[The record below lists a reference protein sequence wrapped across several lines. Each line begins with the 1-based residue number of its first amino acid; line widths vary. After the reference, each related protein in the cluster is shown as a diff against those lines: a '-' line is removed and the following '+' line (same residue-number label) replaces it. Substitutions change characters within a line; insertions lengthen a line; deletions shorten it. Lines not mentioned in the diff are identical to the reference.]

1 MVVFDGHLKCAMC
14 RDKGVGDDPYV
25 LKKACPIC
33 KALTPEQIQLLSTP
47 TYRDG
52 KNRDKKMVSAS
63 PTPTL
68 VDPSQVSVLGR
79 VDGEKAVEKSGTPA
93 GKKKRTDES
102 PNPSSKNP
110 TSGNAED
117 LSQYDPGC

>member
-1 MVVFDGHLKCAMC
+1 MAVFDGHLKSTRC

-33 KALTPEQIQLLSTP
+33 KAFTPEQIQQLATP
-47 TYRDG
+47 TYRNR
-52 KNRDKKMVSAS
+52 KNRDKKMVSTS

-79 VDGEKAVEKSGTPA
+79 VDGEKAVNKCKTPA
-93 GKKKRTDES
+93 EERRKQLMNH
-102 PNPSSKNP
+102 PNPAVRRNP
-110 TSGNAED
+110 AAN
-117 LSQYDPGC
+117 PGLMN